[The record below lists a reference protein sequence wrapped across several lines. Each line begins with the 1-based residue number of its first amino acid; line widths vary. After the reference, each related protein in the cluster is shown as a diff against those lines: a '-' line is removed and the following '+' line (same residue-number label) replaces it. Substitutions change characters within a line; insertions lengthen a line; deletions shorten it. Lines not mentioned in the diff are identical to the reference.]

1 MGKWSIKQSGWLQ
14 LDTLSPVAG
23 YVCFSV
29 GARKR
34 TLFSLVLL
42 KAALAQEETL
52 TGPLYRLNLIRR
64 LPGSRGVISSS
75 PELHISSL
83 KRSQHD
89 VTPLCVVHSILF
101 AAQTLSF
108 ELPIKRR
115 PKIIPQIG
123 AVELE
128 QGEDLESPFSSP
140 PTPLFKGA
148 FLLGSREP
156 VLPTLTWKPR

>member
-1 MGKWSIKQSGWLQ
+1 MDGYSW
-14 LDTLSPVAG
+14 TLSPRPLAVYAFLLG
-23 YVCFSV
+23 L
-29 GARKR
+29 GREP
-34 TLFSLVLL
+34 LFSLGLL

-83 KRSQHD
+83 KRSRHD

-101 AAQTLSF
+101 AAQTLSL

-115 PKIIPQIG
+115 LKIISQIG
-123 AVELE
+123 TNWKIWKVL
-128 QGEDLESPFSSP
+128 SPFSP
-140 PTPLFKGA
+140 PPFSTLKG
-148 FLLGSREP
+148 FFYSDPGNQSCLL
-156 VLPTLTWKPR
+156 